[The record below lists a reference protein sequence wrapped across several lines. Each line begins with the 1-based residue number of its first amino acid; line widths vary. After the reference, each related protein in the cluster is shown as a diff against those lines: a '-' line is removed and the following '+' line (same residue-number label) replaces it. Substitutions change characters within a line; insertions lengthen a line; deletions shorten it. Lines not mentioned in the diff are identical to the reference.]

1 MEDSHEW
8 LMWQAA
14 DALRKSPPPQIR
26 PIVQPLFPPFAVVST
41 PRRKRSTAWAARLQR
56 RVNYW
61 LKGKRDR
68 KLEELLGYS
77 VEMLR
82 SHLER
87 QFKPGMTWGSYAGNN
102 AFKVKRVWVVD
113 HIVPKRLFDESDA
126 AAAFAITNLRP
137 LWIRENLMKNG
148 LRWHLL

>member
-1 MEDSHEW
+1 
-8 LMWQAA
+8 MWQAA
-14 DALRKSPPPQIR
+14 ESLRNYVPFRAVLSVTSELPLPRQAIAE
-26 PIVQPLFPPFAVVST
+26 PIP
-41 PRRKRSTAWAARLQR
+41 RKRRPTAWAARLQG
-56 RVNYW
+56 RVNRW
-61 LKGKRDR
+61 LKGRRDPG
-68 KLEELLGYS
+68 LEDLLGYS

-87 QFKPGMTWGSYAGNN
+87 QFKPGMTWGSYAGSNS
-102 AFKVKRVWVVD
+102 FKAKRVWVVD